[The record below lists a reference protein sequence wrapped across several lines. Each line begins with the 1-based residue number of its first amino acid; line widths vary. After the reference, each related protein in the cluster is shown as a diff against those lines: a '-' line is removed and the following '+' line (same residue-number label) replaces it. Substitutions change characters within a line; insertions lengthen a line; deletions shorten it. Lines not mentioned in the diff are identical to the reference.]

1 MKEYLSRREFLARS
15 ASAAAVLALGSR
27 PRVDI
32 KRPPEG
38 GFRKALI
45 VEKPNEEI
53 LKKVKEAGFDG
64 IEAGAASP
72 TEAGKVRKA
81 AEKLEMRIHSVLRG
95 WARFNSE
102 NQAEVEES
110 VGRTVDAL
118 HAARAYGADAILL
131 VPCRI
136 KAEPMPEPWEFLIRF
151 DRKTGHLTAVTDKD
165 NGRYGDYIAAHN
177 HAYESSQA
185 AIHKLI
191 GTAEKTGVVIAVEN
205 VWNNLFVDP
214 YHMAHFVDSFESP
227 WVRSYFD
234 IANHVKYSPPERWID
249 VLGKRIVKCHV
260 KDFKLNRDGRG
271 GKFVDIREGSVNW
284 PSVMKSLKG
293 VGYSGWMTIEGS
305 EKLSL
310 AERSRR
316 LDLIIGGK

>member
-1 MKEYLSRREFLARS
+1 MKENLSRREFLANS
-15 ASAAAVLALGSR
+15 ASAAAVLALGSK

-32 KRPPEG
+32 KTPPER

-53 LKKVKEAGFDG
+53 LKRVKEAGFDG

-72 TEAGKVRKA
+72 AAAGRIRKI

-102 NQAEVEES
+102 NPADLEES
-110 VGRTVDAL
+110 MGRTVNAL
-118 HAARAYGADAILL
+118 QAAQAYGADAILL

-136 KAEPMPEPWEFLIRF
+136 EAEPMPEPWEFRIRF
-151 DRKTGHLTAVTDKD
+151 DKKTGHLTAVTEKD

-177 HAYESSQA
+177 HAYETSQV
-185 AIHKLI
+185 AIRKLI
-191 GTAEKTGVVIAVEN
+191 GTAEKTGVGIAVEN

-234 IANHVKYSPPERWID
+234 IANHVRYSRPERWIE

-271 GKFVDIREGSVNW
+271 GKFVNIREGSVNW
-284 PSVMKSLKG
+284 PSVMEGLRK
-293 VGYSGWMTIEGS
+293 VGYRGWMTIEGS

-316 LDLIIGGK
+316 LDLIIADK

>member
-1 MKEYLSRREFLARS
+1 MRKNLSRREFLAGS
-15 ASAAAVLALGSR
+15 ASVAAVLALGSK
-27 PRVDI
+27 PKLDI
-32 KRPPEG
+32 KTPPERA
-38 GFRKALI
+38 FRKALI

-53 LKKVKEAGFDG
+53 LKKVKDAGFDG
-64 IEAGAASP
+64 IETGAASP
-72 TEAGKVRKA
+72 AEATKVRKT

-102 NQAEVEES
+102 NPADLEETAA
-110 VGRTVDAL
+110 RTVSAL

-136 KAEPMPEPWEFLIRF
+136 KAQPMPEPWEFHIRF
-151 DRKTGHLTAVTDKD
+151 DKKTGHLTAVTEKD
-165 NGRYGDYIAAHN
+165 NDRYGDYIAAHN
-177 HAYESSQA
+177 HAYETSQA
-185 AIHKLI
+185 AIRKLI

-234 IANHVKYSPPERWID
+234 IANHVKYSPPEEWIE

-260 KDFKLNRDGRG
+260 KDFKLNPDGHG

-284 PSVMKSLKG
+284 PSVMKALKD
-293 VGYSGWMTIEGS
+293 VGYNGWVTIEGS

-310 AERSRR
+310 AERSKR
-316 LDLIIGGK
+316 LDLIIAGK